1 MSPFSKYISHGIIF
15 TFYLYGYTFFYE
27 CPIGITLHKYPI
39 KLLHL
44 NYIKIKK

>member
-1 MSPFSKYISHGIIF
+1 MDI
-15 TFYLYGYTFFYE
+15 LFYE
-27 CPIGITLHKYPI
+27 STIGTTLYKYPI